1 MVLRVSLSLSNAV
14 RVFEKIKPL
23 FYLCIPS
30 HTEGNSTADSD
41 AADSWN
47 RLTSQESRPPDI
59 RFFAAITYILKLK
72 TGYLLLWKSQILVGF
87 KIGVQK
93 KLQ

>member
-23 FYLCIPS
+23 FYLCMPS

-47 RLTSQESRPPDI
+47 RLTFQESRPPDI
-59 RFFAAITYILKLK
+59 RFFAATYILKLK